1 MKLFVFALMFTLLT
15 IIQNNDPVMATEGG
29 EVGFFAV
36 AFWLILLNEH
46 KQQLTQWFNQQKSR
60 FMLSHRGEHHV

>member
-15 IIQNNDPVMATEGG
+15 IIQNDDPIMATEGG
-29 EVGFFAV
+29 EVGLFAL

-46 KQQLTQWFNQQKSR
+46 KQQLTHWFNQLRSNQHQPSC
-60 FMLSHRGEHHV
+60 

>member
-15 IIQNNDPVMATEGG
+15 IIQNNDPMLATEGG
-29 EVGFFAV
+29 EIGLFAV

-46 KQQLTQWFNQQKSR
+46 KHQLTQWFKQLRST
-60 FMLSHRGEHHV
+60 LHHQSC